1 MLGFFLHRTV
11 RKLEHRFA
19 YDAAY
24 MHEMIDASPAAMLKF
39 SLIQP
44 MNQHRKGV
52 PKAVWYAARITAAR
66 HEDCGPCTQL
76 VVDMA
81 CADGVSADELRAVV
95 ARDFAAM
102 SDGVALAVRLADAVA
117 TNEPADTIRN
127 DIVRRFGMDGLIS
140 LALGIAGA
148 RIFPTLKRSL
158 GHARACERLEIEGES
173 IMTHEA
179 P

>member
-1 MLGFFLHRTV
+1 MLRFLLHRTI
-11 RKLEHRFA
+11 RRLERRFA

-24 MHEMIDASPAAMLKF
+24 MHELIDASPAAMLKF

-52 PKAVWYAARITAAR
+52 PKAVWYAARITAAS

-81 CADGVSADELRAVV
+81 YADGVAADELRAVA
-95 ARDFAAM
+95 ARDFAGM

-117 TNEPADTIRN
+117 ANEPADAVRD
-127 DIVRRFGMDGLIS
+127 DIVGRFGMDGLIS
-140 LALGIAGA
+140 LSLGIAGA
-148 RIFPTLKRSL
+148 RVFPTLKRSL
-158 GHARACERLEIEGES
+158 GHARMCEGLQIEGEF
-173 IMTHEA
+173 IAMQRTG
-179 P
+179 

>member
-1 MLGFFLHRTV
+1 MLQFLLHRTI
-11 RKLEHRFA
+11 RRLERRFA

-24 MHEMIDASPAAMLKF
+24 MHEIIDASPGAMLKF
-39 SLIQP
+39 SLLQP
-44 MNQHRKGV
+44 MNQHRRGV

-81 CADGVSADELRAVV
+81 YADGVAADELRAVA
-95 ARDFAAM
+95 ARDFAGM

-117 TNEPADTIRN
+117 ANAPADAVRD

-140 LALGIAGA
+140 LSLGIAGA
-148 RIFPTLKRSL
+148 RMFPTVKRAL
-158 GHARACERLEIEGES
+158 GHARTCERLRIEGEIIGVQKS
-173 IMTHEA
+173 L
-179 P
+179 